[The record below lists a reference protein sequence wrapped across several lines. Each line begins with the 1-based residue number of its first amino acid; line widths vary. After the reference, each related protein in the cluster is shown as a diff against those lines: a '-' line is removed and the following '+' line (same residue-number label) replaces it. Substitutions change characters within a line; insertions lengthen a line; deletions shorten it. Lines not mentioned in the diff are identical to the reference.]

1 MTFFS
6 LALSGRYDADGRRLG
21 FQIRP
26 SAKQYM
32 RVALKSETA
41 NRRAC
46 ALQDRLIEKAAASGL
61 RSTRSVDPL
70 ERAAMVKRLRKPEM
84 TDDEIDALV
93 RFVEAYL
100 SGRLCAADGR
110 LWLCRFMEADSLSDQ
125 ERPYI
130 VVTA

>member
-21 FQIRP
+21 FHIRP

-32 RVALKSETA
+32 RVTLKSETA
-41 NRRAC
+41 NRRTW
-46 ALQDRLIEKAAASGL
+46 ALQDRLIRKAVASGH

-93 RFVEAYL
+93 RVVEAYL
-100 SGRLCAADGR
+100 SGCLCAADWR
-110 LWLCRFMEADSLSDQ
+110 LWLRRSVD
-125 ERPYI
+125 RG
-130 VVTA
+130 